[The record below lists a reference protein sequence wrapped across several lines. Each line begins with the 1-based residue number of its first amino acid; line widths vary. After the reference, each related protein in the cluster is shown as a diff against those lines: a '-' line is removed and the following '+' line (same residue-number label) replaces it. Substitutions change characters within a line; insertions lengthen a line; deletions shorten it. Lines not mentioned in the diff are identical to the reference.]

1 MKKDD
6 HSPVDCAVFA
16 VLNSAVFGFVF
27 SLSMF
32 NKNYES
38 SNFTFKKKL
47 GFIGRNI
54 LVISSL
60 HGLNQYLIKLT
71 KSRNGFLFF
80 RNYLGLQ
87 NEIIINL
94 FSSLIS
100 TSLPAFLAYK
110 IYYYKNEYILIDRK
124 FFLGIGLVFFFFDYF
139 NSSEN
144 FYTKIKQK
152 EMNINCSSN
161 LI

>member
-6 HSPVDCAVFA
+6 HSPLDSAVFA
-16 VLNSAVFGFVF
+16 ILNSAVFGFVF

-38 SNFTFKKKL
+38 SNFSFKKKL
-47 GFIGRNI
+47 GFMGRNI

-71 KSRNGFLFF
+71 KSRTGLLFF
-80 RNYLGLQ
+80 RNYLGLR

-100 TSLPAFLAYK
+100 TSLPAYLAYK
-110 IYYYKNEYILIDRK
+110 IYYYKNAYILIEKK
-124 FFLGIGLVFFFFDYF
+124 FFLGIGVVFFLFDYF
-139 NSSEN
+139 NSGAKFSS
-144 FYTKIKQK
+144 KIKMEEIK
-152 EMNINCSSN
+152 ISN
-161 LI
+161 NLMI